1 MQSNPSFPQGLPM
14 EQMLKFAATPQ
25 GQAIITQLQS
35 SHPKELDAAISQAQA
50 GNYQQLQQTLSSF
63 LNSPAGKELMKQLRG

>member
-1 MQSNPSFPQGLPM
+1 MQQNSYPQGLPM